1 MRIVIDPGHGLPDT
15 GAPGKFVKEMD
26 INLAVSQELEKIL
39 KVYGYKP
46 LLTRDGTQRI
56 HKGNRNADLS
66 ARPALANRLNAK
78 CFISIHC
85 NGFKDPKAE
94 GFEIYTTVGQD
105 HSDPLATAIFNSWNK
120 FFPGQKKRAD
130 YKDNDPDKESNL
142 KVLREC
148 KVPACL
154 VELGFITNPKEEK
167 WLGDKKNHQTMAMAI
182 AIGINN
188 FLKG

>member
-1 MRIVIDPGHGLPDT
+1 MRIVIDPGHGLPDP
-15 GAPGKFVKEMD
+15 GAKGKTTKEAD
-26 INLAVSQELEKIL
+26 VNLSVAKEIVGILEA
-39 KVYGYKP
+39 YGFDVF
-46 LLTRDGTQRI
+46 LTRDKENRI
-56 HKGNRNADLS
+56 YPLDKNRDLS
-66 ARPALANRLNAK
+66 ARPALANRLKAG
-78 CFISIHC
+78 CFVSIHC

-94 GFEIYTTVGQD
+94 GFEVYTTVGQD
-105 HSDPLATAIFNSWNK
+105 HSDRLATCIFNSWNTM
-120 FFPGQKKRAD
+120 FPGQKKRTD
-130 YKDNDPDKESNL
+130 YKDNDPDKEANY

-148 KVPACL
+148 LVPATL